1 MPFGGGRTLA
11 VNVSGLIWDAN
22 LIVPAGNIITVD
34 HIAET
39 TGGHGIVTN
48 QRLSPAAGITVA
60 AGQTV
65 LVDHIGETTGAHGI
79 VTDNSLHPAAGVL
92 VDHVGELTGAHN
104 IVLDNIETGRQQ
116 GIGNSATG
124 AVLANS
130 FAGGT
135 SAGVACVGFVIRR
148 AGTYRCWVFNEI
160 VYGGG
165 QRVSVYKNAGLLFQ
179 STAANAAQTNED
191 CGDRVVAAGDIIV
204 AYSSAA
210 VAGQLIIISLCNAD
224 GMWE

>member
-22 LIVPAGNIITVD
+22 LIVPAGNTITVD
-34 HIAET
+34 HISET

-48 QRLSPAAGITVA
+48 QRLAPAAGITVA

-160 VYGGG
+160 VYAAGG
-165 QRVSVYKNAGLLFQ
+165 RVSVYKNAGLLFQ

-191 CGDRVVAAGDIIV
+191 CGDRVFAAGDIIV

-224 GMWE
+224 GMWL